1 MRRDASCYSYW
12 YVGKEHTCTLLN
24 FSAFSHSNLEYIL
37 KQTIS
42 SYHTSS
48 TRFDAIKAQQ
58 ESNFNMNWRKSWHQ
72 GLVKTLLSLIYR
84 TQKHSAIIYF
94 RTLLTE
100 AKANRLLLL
109 LVIFFLFF
117 WRYLLAS
124 TTSHRTTLIL
134 LNQTMQRPET
144 T

>member
-1 MRRDASCYSYW
+1 MSW
-12 YVGKEHTCTLLN
+12 
-24 FSAFSHSNLEYIL
+24 
-37 KQTIS
+37 Q
-42 SYHTSS
+42 
-48 TRFDAIKAQQ
+48 
-58 ESNFNMNWRKSWHQ
+58 KSWHQ

-109 LVIFFLFF
+109 LVIFFFVFFF

-124 TTSHRTTLIL
+124 TTSHRNHFDLAESDNAASRDYVIL
-134 LNQTMQRPET
+134 SIKNDSYINKGYAI
-144 T
+144 